1 MKKII
6 CAIAVLMLTACG
18 PGRQAGKI
26 MQASMPDT
34 VKIQKAVPSAE
45 TVEIIG
51 STELGAYGHVY
62 AIRVTDH
69 DGVNHTI
76 VAVRNS
82 AADGGV
88 AVCELRGP
96 EGPDPG
102 CVDTYP
108 IGN

>member
-18 PGRQAGKI
+18 SGRQAGKI
-26 MQASMPDT
+26 LQASQPDT
-34 VKIQKAVPSAE
+34 VKTPEADTAVNP
-45 TVEIIG
+45 VIIG
-51 STELGAYGHVY
+51 STELGAYGHFY
-62 AIRVTDH
+62 AVKVTDH
-69 DGVNHTI
+69 DGVNHTVVVI
-76 VAVRNS
+76 RNS

-108 IGN
+108 ISN

>member
-1 MKKII
+1 MKKIV

-26 MQASMPDT
+26 LQASQPDT
-34 VKIQKAVPSAE
+34 VNTPKAGTAVNP
-45 TVEIIG
+45 VIIG
-51 STELGAYGHVY
+51 DIELGSYGHAYVV
-62 AIRVTDH
+62 RVTDH

-76 VAVRNS
+76 VAVKNS